1 MFELLC
7 GVNPTFE
14 TVTQIVSKD
23 PLPPIGTIFSLI
35 QGEESH
41 R

>member
-1 MFELLC
+1 MFELLS
-7 GVNPTFE
+7 GVNPKFE
-14 TVTQIVSKD
+14 TVAQIVSKD
-23 PLPPIGTIFSLI
+23 PLRPIGTIFSLI

>member
-1 MFELLC
+1 MFELPS
-7 GVNPTFE
+7 GVNPKYETFA
-14 TVTQIVSKD
+14 QIVSKD